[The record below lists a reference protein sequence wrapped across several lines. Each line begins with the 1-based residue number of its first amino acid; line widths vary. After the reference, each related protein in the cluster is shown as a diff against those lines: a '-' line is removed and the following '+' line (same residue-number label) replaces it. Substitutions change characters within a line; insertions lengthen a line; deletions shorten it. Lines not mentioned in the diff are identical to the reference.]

1 MIFDQKSV
9 NGDKRHTERDPET
22 QRRILAVAERLF
34 LAKGFKGV
42 SMKDIADEVQVTAAA
57 LYYYFPGGKQE
68 LFIDVVQQWIDNWT
82 RQTYEAVSRVEGT
95 RAKLTRVAEAFF
107 SRQFSNF
114 FALIRDLEGFY
125 GDKPGKRELFRK
137 NRQDRQHLQDIF
149 QRGID
154 SGELRPDVPAETYIS
169 MFEGI
174 MMGIQFKRHF
184 HPDQEAQAPID
195 VPFMAAM
202 VVSCLLD
209 GISRQ
214 PDQ

>member
-1 MIFDQKSV
+1 MIFDRRSA

-68 LFIDVVQQWIDNWT
+68 LFISMVQQWINNWT
-82 RQTYEAVSRVEGT
+82 RQTFEAVSHVEGT

-114 FALIRDLEGFY
+114 FALIRDVEEFC
-125 GDKPGKRELFRK
+125 GDNPGKRELFRK
-137 NRQDRQHLQDIF
+137 NRQDRQYLQDIF
-149 QRGID
+149 QQGID
-154 SGELRPDVPAETYIS
+154 SGELRADVPAKTYIS

-184 HPDQEAQAPID
+184 NVDHEDESPVD
-195 VPFMAAM
+195 VPFMAEM
-202 VVSCLLD
+202 VVNCLLD
-209 GISRQ
+209 GISKKS
-214 PDQ
+214 D

>member
-1 MIFDQKSV
+1 MIFDQRSA
-9 NGDKRHTERDPET
+9 NEDKRHTERDPET

-68 LFIDVVQQWIDNWT
+68 LFINMVQQWVDNWT
-82 RQTYEAVSRVEGT
+82 RQTFETVSHVEGT
-95 RAKLTRVAEAFF
+95 RAKLIRLAEAFF

-114 FALIRDLEGFY
+114 FALIRDLEEFC

-149 QRGID
+149 QQGID
-154 SGELRPDVPAETYIS
+154 SGELRSDVPAETYIS

-184 HPDQEAQAPID
+184 HVDQENEVPVD
-195 VPFMAAM
+195 VPFMAET

-209 GISRQ
+209 GISKQ
-214 PDQ
+214 PGR